1 MSRPFF
7 VVFCC
12 VLAVDVTTQAGTFT
26 IVDLPATGTD
36 AATGISTSKT
46 YTHAFDFGVNAPVT
60 INGVVFERGPTA
72 NLTAAYTGTSR
83 QGCGYTISD
92 TRAATNISAT
102 HAGNDPS
109 AQADGSCV
117 GLLWDMVY
125 HVTPN
130 VGDGLQLTLSNL
142 VPLTTYSTRFYYRT
156 WTLPSDASRRFNLS
170 ADGESNGDFS
180 DTMSFWEDAGGA
192 HYLDYT
198 FTADDTN
205 VTFRFVST
213 VYNYG
218 MHIYG
223 FTNEVL
229 LGPGCASRPSPSD
242 GQTDVLRDTVLS
254 WTPGLFAAT
263 HDVYLG
269 ESQADV
275 AAAGRADPRGVL
287 VNRGQDANTCDPGRL
302 ELGKTYYWRI
312 DEVNAAPDNKIYAGK
327 VWSVQVQPRSY
338 ADTNVKVTASSSY
351 DKNSQPEKTIDGSGL
366 NPAGQ
371 HSTVTADMW
380 LSSVTGPQ
388 PTWIQYEF
396 DQAQKLDQMAVW
408 NSNQAYE
415 SLFGV
420 GVKDVTIEYATD
432 ANNWKPLGDYVIGRA
447 PGTPAYAGDKPVDF
461 GGIVAKYVKLTIHS
475 NWGGKVKQYSLS
487 EVRFFSVPLWARL
500 PQPANNASNV
510 AALATLS
517 WRYGREAA
525 THEVYLGTDPNALAL
540 AATVTKPTCQVAV
553 DMGKTYYWQVVEV
566 NAAEDPAAWKG
577 NIWKFTV
584 EPYITLDDFESYT
597 NNSPKR
603 VFQTWIDGAGFSP
616 DEFFPNGNDGNG
628 SGALVGYDPTV
639 SNIMETTRVHGGSLS
654 APFYYGYENRAT
666 SEATRTFDEP
676 QDWTKHD
683 IQSLVLYLTGVA
695 DNKDA
700 RLYVQINSGTKL
712 FHQGAAD
719 DLRQPVWATFGVDL
733 AKAGVNP
740 KSVSKLTIG
749 VEGAGASGSL
759 LIDDIRLYPKAV
771 ELVAPAA
778 PSTTGLVAHY
788 KLDGDGKDTTGK
800 HNGTLTNSPTFVE
813 GKVGQAMVVT
823 LDQYVNVPYAADL
836 SLNTFTVALWVNI
849 SDITAWRGFIG
860 ARFNGE
866 IAFDMKANA
875 AMIHGDIGDGAAW
888 LSTTVDV
895 PAALSTGVWYHICYV
910 VDDPADTA
918 EIYVNGVLART
929 MVITGTPL
937 FMSTGEDLRIGTD
950 YPTEPMRGMIDD
962 VYIYNRALSAAEVAG
977 LAGRT
982 TPTYKPF

>member
-1 MSRPFF
+1 M
-7 VVFCC
+7 
-12 VLAVDVTTQAGTFT
+12 LAVGVTTQAGTFT

-46 YTHAFDFGVNAPVT
+46 YTHAFDFGVNVPVT

-72 NLTAAYTGTSR
+72 NLTAAYTATSR
-83 QGCGYTISD
+83 QGYGYTISD
-92 TRAATNISAT
+92 TRATTSISAT

-156 WTLPSDASRRFNLS
+156 WTLPSDASRVFNLS
-170 ADGESNGDFS
+170 ADGEAHGAFS
-180 DTMSFWEDAGGA
+180 DTMRFWEDAGGA

-198 FTADDTN
+198 FTADDKD

-229 LGPGCASRPSPSD
+229 LGPGCASRPSPAD

-254 WTPGLFAAT
+254 WTPGPFAAT

-269 ESQADV
+269 ASQADV

-287 VNRGQDANTCDPGRL
+287 VSRGQDANTYDPGRL

-312 DEVNAAPDNKIYAGK
+312 DEVNAAPDNTIYTGKI
-327 VWSVQVQPRSY
+327 WSFAVEPRSY
-338 ADTNVKVTASSSY
+338 TVTNVKVTASSSY

-371 HSTVTADMW
+371 HSTVAADMW

-420 GVKDVTIEYATD
+420 GAKDVTIEYSTD
-432 ANNWKPLGDYVIGRA
+432 ANNWTPLGDYVIGRA

-461 GGIVAKYVKLTIHS
+461 GGVVAKYVKLTIHS

-487 EVRFFSVPLWARL
+487 EVRFFSVPVRARL

-510 AALATLS
+510 AAMATLS

-540 AATVTKPTCQVAV
+540 VATVTEPTCQVAV
-553 DMGKTYYWQVVEV
+553 DMSKTYYWQVAEV

-577 NIWKFTV
+577 DIWKFAV

-616 DEFFPNGNDGNG
+616 DEFFPKGNDGNG
-628 SGALVGYDPTV
+628 TGALVGYDPL
-639 SNIMETTRVHGGSLS
+639 SGNIMETMMVHGGSLS

-666 SEATRTFDEP
+666 SEATRTFNEP
-676 QDWTKHD
+676 QDWTKHA
-683 IQSLVLYLTGVA
+683 IQSLVLYLTGMA

-700 RLYVQINSGTKL
+700 RLYVQINNGTKL

-719 DLRQPVWATFGVDL
+719 DLRQPVWAAFGVDL
-733 AKAGVNP
+733 AKAGVNLE
-740 KSVSKLTIG
+740 SVSKLTIG

-759 LIDDIRLYPKAV
+759 LLDDIRLYPKAV
-771 ELVAPAA
+771 ELVAPVA

-788 KLDGDGKDTTGK
+788 KLDGDGKDAAGS
-800 HNGTLTNSPTFVE
+800 HHGTLTNSPTFVD

-836 SLNTFTVALWVNI
+836 SLNTFTVAVWVNI
-849 SDITAWRGFIG
+849 SDITGWRGFIG
-860 ARFNGE
+860 TRFNGE
-866 IAFDMKANA
+866 YTFDVKANA
-875 AMIHGDIGDGAAW
+875 AMIHGDIGNGAAW

-895 PAALSTGVWYHICYV
+895 PAVLSTGVWYHICYV
-910 VDDPADTA
+910 FDDPADTA

-950 YPTEPMRGMIDD
+950 YSTEPMRGMIDD

-982 TPTYKPF
+982 TPAYTPF